1 MENRGFVLIADI
13 TGYTVYLN
21 ESELEH
27 AQGTLT
33 QLLELLI
40 EHTKPPLV
48 LSSLEGDA
56 VFSYALD
63 TGMVSS
69 QTFIEG
75 IESAYVA
82 FRRAIELMVLNNT
95 CQCRACANVSSL
107 DLKFFLHHGTF
118 VIQRIGGDHQLVGTD
133 VNLIH
138 RLLKNSVK
146 AATGIGAYFLC
157 TEAAVAALGMDPATQ
172 GMVRHEEAVADLG
185 RVTVWIKDVHPVYQ
199 AKRGEALVSYTPR
212 EVLGETATELKMPPE
227 LVWDYLNQSEFRNL
241 LIRSDS
247 YQVIDRQAG
256 NIAPGSTYQCYHGKM
271 LVPQLVVEW
280 RPFERVLLSQ
290 RIPFKGRPTEVLI
303 DFQLTPTPS
312 GTLLTET
319 VARLT
324 GPPLQRV
331 MARLMIRSQRQRSQ
345 ASIEEFRDAVQAD
358 LASRRAEQPIIVPGA

>member
-13 TGYTVYLN
+13 TDYTVYLS

-33 QLLELLI
+33 QLLEVLI

-56 VFSYALD
+56 VFSHALD
-63 TGMVSS
+63 TGMISS
-69 QTFIEG
+69 QTFVEG
-75 IESAYVA
+75 IENTYVA

-118 VIQRIGGDHQLVGTD
+118 VIQRIGSDHQLVGTD
-133 VNLIH
+133 INLIH

-157 TEAAVAALGMDPATQ
+157 TEAAVAALGVDLATQ
-172 GMVRHEEAVADLG
+172 GMVRHEETVADLG

-199 AKRGEALVSYTPR
+199 AKRNEALVTYTPQ
-212 EVLGETATELKMPPE
+212 EVLGEAATELEMPPE
-227 LVWDYLNQSEFRNL
+227 LVCDYLNQSEFRNL

-247 YQVIDRQAG
+247 YQLP
-256 NIAPGSTYQCYHGKM
+256 N
-271 LVPQLVVEW
+271 
-280 RPFERVLLSQ
+280 
-290 RIPFKGRPTEVLI
+290 
-303 DFQLTPTPS
+303 

-324 GPPLQRV
+324 GLPLQRV

-345 ASIEEFRDAVQAD
+345 ASIEKFRDAVQAD
-358 LASRRAEQPIIVPGA
+358 LASRRAEQPIITPGA